1 MKILPKLVI
10 ICKGK
15 SCSKDGANKL
25 LSILKKYESDEFI
38 VTTQYCFG
46 KCGNGPI
53 ILILPE
59 EKLYQNV
66 TEKQILLIIN
76 QSKIH

>member
-1 MKILPKLVI
+1 MKISPKLLV

-25 LSILKKYESDEFI
+25 LNIIKKYESEEFI

-53 ILILPE
+53 IFILPE
-59 EKLYQNV
+59 EKLYENV
-66 TEKQILLIIN
+66 TEKQILPMIN
-76 QSKIH
+76 KP

>member
-1 MKILPKLVI
+1 MEEKPKLIV

-25 LSILKKYESDEFI
+25 LNYLQKQCSNNCKI
-38 VTTQYCFG
+38 TTKHCFG

-53 ILILPE
+53 VFTLPQQKFYDHVNFEKGLEILNNDN
-59 EKLYQNV
+59 Y
-66 TEKQILLIIN
+66 
-76 QSKIH
+76 